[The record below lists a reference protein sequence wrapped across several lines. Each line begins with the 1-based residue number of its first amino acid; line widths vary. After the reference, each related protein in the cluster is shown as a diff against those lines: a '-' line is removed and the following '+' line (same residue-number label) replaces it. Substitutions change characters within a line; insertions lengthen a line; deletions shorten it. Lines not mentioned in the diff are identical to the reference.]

1 MAGLPLL
8 GVFPPG
14 ASMSSTSTLS
24 TSTTAVCLVS
34 GSSRYLV
41 LGDLVLLGLA
51 PWFLTLGDLVGGHAG
66 CVEQSSYLV
75 PCRGVAVLDVAKW
88 VVRWGAVVFLR
99 LLGL

>member
-1 MAGLPLL
+1 MTAAA
-8 GVFPPG
+8 
-14 ASMSSTSTLS
+14 AS
-24 TSTTAVCLVS
+24 VCLVS
-34 GSSRYLV
+34 GSSRHLA
-41 LGDLVLLGLA
+41 LGDLALLGWA
-51 PWFLTLGDLVGGHAG
+51 PWFLALGDLVGGHAG